1 MRRCASCA
9 EDVPSPFLSERVS
22 VSTDALPV
30 GKDDDGP
37 MPLRVVLVDDDGRFR
52 AVARRA
58 LVAEGIDV
66 VADVEC
72 GEEVQDAV
80 AKWRPDVLL
89 LDIGL
94 PGIDG
99 LEVARQL
106 RAKGGGPV
114 VILMSS
120 RDGAYGRRVAEG
132 LAAGYLRKEELSLTA
147 IVELAGPS

>member
-1 MRRCASCA
+1 
-9 EDVPSPFLSERVS
+9 
-22 VSTDALPV
+22 
-30 GKDDDGP
+30 

-106 RAKGGGPV
+106 RAKGSGPV

-147 IVELAGPS
+147 IVELAGPP